1 MIRPPFIAALV
12 AVASS
17 VLPAP
22 GVAQD
27 LSGAWRSTRDDVDVT
42 IREWGPGCGSRPSS
56 RRGSVGREATVR
68 AAGAGLSV
76 DIGGRTLRSDR
87 CWSDNRDV
95 AVRGASHPSPTR
107 WVTRCSTPDGAALGE
122 RATYTVSAEGS
133 TRLSLRDETEY
144 EWNIQ
149 GSVCR
154 ANSVMVREYERIG
167 AAPAPTPTPAPAPAP
182 APAPTPT
189 PAPTRPV
196 PTPAVRRCARVG
208 AASVLLISPSRRSLP
223 VGGRTC
229 FRARVLDAARCEI
242 DGAAVAWSSRPT
254 HGAADVTLD
263 RGCVASTGGEGTVEV
278 IATAG
283 RLSARALA
291 TIVSADQYRSLA
303 AAHIEEEDASVEAVD
318 PGGGQSLGVSVTTE
332 APSARP
338 GWMPLLIAALA
349 GVSVLALLG
358 WLLARR
364 KRRPAVVGESEPPMV
379 RRAAVAPVPMPEPT
393 GRGRREAAPVEVY
406 PTVID
411 PPRAA
416 PTVAATPAVAPPSA
430 PVARR
435 CPVCAKEFADAS
447 VFCTEDGAALVAVGA
462 PAAAAPIV
470 APRARECPKCQRRYE
485 PLMDFC
491 VDDGERLKD
500 G

>member
-12 AVASS
+12 AVASYA
-17 VLPAP
+17 LPAT
-22 GVAQD
+22 GGAQD
-27 LSGAWRSTRDDVDVT
+27 LSGAWRSTRDDLDVT
-42 IREWGPGCGSRPSS
+42 IREWGPGCGARPSS

-68 AAGAGLSV
+68 ASGASLSV

-95 AVRGASHPSPTR
+95 AVRGASHPSATR
-107 WVTRCSTPDGAALGE
+107 WVTTCSTPEGAALGE
-122 RATYTVSAEGS
+122 RATYTVSSEGN

-154 ANSVMVREYERIG
+154 ASSVMVREYERIG
-167 AAPAPTPTPAPAPAP
+167 AAPAPTPTPAPT
-182 APAPTPT
+182 PAPTPT
-189 PAPTRPV
+189 PTPTPTPPV

-208 AASVLLISPSRRSLP
+208 APSVLLISPSRRSLP

-229 FRARVLDAARCEI
+229 FRARVLDAARCEL
-242 DGAAVAWSSRPT
+242 DGAAVAWSSRAT
-254 HGAADVTLD
+254 QGAADVTLD
-263 RGCVASTGGEGTVEV
+263 RGCVVSTRGEGAVEV

-283 RLSARALA
+283 RLSARAVA
-291 TIVSADQYRSLA
+291 TIVSEDQYRELA

-332 APSARP
+332 APAARP
-338 GWMPLLIAALA
+338 GWMPLLIAAL
-349 GVSVLALLG
+349 GGISVLALLG

-364 KRRPAVVGESEPPMV
+364 KRRPTMVEESEPPTV
-379 RRAAVAPVPMPEPT
+379 RRAAVAPMPPPEPP

-416 PTVAATPAVAPPSA
+416 PTVAATPPVAPPPA
-430 PVARR
+430 PVSRR
-435 CPVCAKEFADAS
+435 CPVCAKEFVDAS
-447 VFCTEDGAALVAVGA
+447 VFCTEDGAALVAEGTT
-462 PAAAAPIV
+462 PAAAPVV
-470 APRARECPKCQRRYE
+470 APRARVCPKCQRRYE